1 MSKIG
6 IISIYAM
13 PIGLAA
19 TNRILAYSKS
29 LAMLNNEVDII
40 CISPTD
46 IKSKYLSEGYIDSI
60 HYIYPAGRE
69 KARYKILRFISIYSG
84 YRYIHSLFCSISYII
99 KGHRQNR
106 FDYLLISNDSIIY
119 LYVYAIL
126 SKILKIKSVFI
137 FDEYPIPIR
146 HKLKEKI
153 PQWKTNLYKTVLRHI
168 NGYISISEKLE
179 NFYCGIIK
187 KQTLVLPIIIDTDRF
202 KSLSVSK
209 SSIKQNLCYMGNM
222 ELSKDNIDIIIKAFA
237 SICHKYPNLQFNLYG
252 SPNIGD
258 YNSLVNLITSLNV
271 QDRVIFNGRVS
282 SNDVP
287 RILMNS
293 TILVSSQP
301 QTRRAAGGFPTKL
314 GEYLCSG
321 VPTILTDVGEN
332 ARYVTNNQ
340 HCYFVKPNNINE
352 YADKIDYILSH
363 YEDACRVALQG
374 KEYIQKKYSVESTGE
389 KMINFFNTLN

>member
-29 LAMLNNEVDII
+29 LVMQNNEIDII

-69 KARYKILRFISIYSG
+69 KAKYKTLRFISIYSG
-84 YRYIHSLFCSISYII
+84 YRYIHSLFCSILYII
-99 KGHRQNR
+99 KGHRQNK

-119 LYVYAIL
+119 LYVYALL

-153 PQWKTNLYKTVLRHI
+153 PQWKTNLYKTVLRNI
-168 NGYISISEKLE
+168 KGYISISEKLK
-179 NFYCGIIK
+179 NFYCEIIK

-202 KSLSVSK
+202 KDLSISK
-209 SSIKQNLCYMGNM
+209 YSIKQNLCYMGNM
-222 ELSKDNIDIIIKAFA
+222 ELSKDNVDIIIKAFA
-237 SICHKYPNLQFNLYG
+237 KICKKYPNLQLNLYG

-258 YNSLVNLITSLNV
+258 YNKLVNIITSLNV
-271 QDRVIFNGRVS
+271 QDRVIFNGRVP

-287 RILMNS
+287 QILMNS

-301 QTRRAAGGFPTKL
+301 QTQRAIGGFPTKL

-352 YADKIDYILSH
+352 YADKIDYILTH
-363 YEDACRVALQG
+363 YKEACLVARQG
-374 KEYIQKKYSVESTGE
+374 KEYIQKNYSVESTGE
-389 KMINFFNTLN
+389 KMVSFLSTLN